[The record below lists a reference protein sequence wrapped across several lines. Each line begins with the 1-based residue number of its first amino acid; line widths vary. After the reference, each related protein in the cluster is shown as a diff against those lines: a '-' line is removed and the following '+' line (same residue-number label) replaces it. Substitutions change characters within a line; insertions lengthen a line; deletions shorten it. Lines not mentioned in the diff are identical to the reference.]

1 MLILWDPGGVGYWSA
16 LFCADFY
23 LNLVLLSV

>member
-16 LFCADFY
+16 LFCAGFY